1 MKVIE
6 LNNPF
11 STSRTVSRLYV
22 RGYSASNHGV
32 PVQSMSDLY
41 PVFTNNLSEAM
52 VMEECKW
59 LARRIMNRIIS
70 LYDYDISTIRK
81 TKPRLVDR

>member
-11 STSRTVSRLYV
+11 STNRTVSRLYV

-41 PVFTNNLSEAM
+41 PVFTNKLSEAM

-70 LYDYDISTIRK
+70 LYDYDISTIKK

>member
-11 STSRTVSRLYV
+11 STNRTLYV
-22 RGYSASNHGV
+22 RGYSAVNHGV
-32 PVQSMSDLY
+32 PVQSMSDLR
-41 PVFTNNLSEAM
+41 PVFTNRLNEAM
-52 VMEECKW
+52 VMEECKR

-70 LYDYDISTIRK
+70 LYDYDINSIKK